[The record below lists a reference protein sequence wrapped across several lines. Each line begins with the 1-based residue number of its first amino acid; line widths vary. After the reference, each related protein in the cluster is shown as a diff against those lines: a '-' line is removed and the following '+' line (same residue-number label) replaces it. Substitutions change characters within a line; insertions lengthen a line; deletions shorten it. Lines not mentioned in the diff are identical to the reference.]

1 MPALR
6 SLFFLVIFPN
16 NDITVGDKDFSQYP
30 GQADCTSCCAWPQKR
45 RIEQA
50 VMDTPK
56 PSTTTVSLTV
66 DTDALAKFT
75 TLLQGGFFLEVPQKT
90 RIGDLLVSLPGFSQ
104 EYINERVQTIFLG
117 GLPAD
122 DVDQQLFGLDAVLA
136 ISAAMPGL
144 AGAIF
149 RKNGIHASLR
159 TTAEKV
165 PLKSA
170 QADVP
175 IKIRLK
181 LFNMIAVEKGEE
193 ILANGCMISASS
205 LKNFLSYRHTLS
217 SHIRERKIDGQNQ
230 TLHELFSLLEKKN
243 IINLTVKGSHDN

>member
-1 MPALR
+1 MDR
-6 SLFFLVIFPN
+6 KKTS
-16 NDITVGDKDFSQYP
+16 ITSVTLGVN
-30 GQADCTSCCAWPQKR
+30 A
-45 RIEQA
+45 E
-50 VMDTPK
+50 
-56 PSTTTVSLTV
+56 
-66 DTDALAKFT
+66 ALAKFT
-75 TLLQGGFFLEVPQKT
+75 TLLQGGFLLDVPQKT
-90 RIGDLLVSLPGFSQ
+90 SIGELLVSLPGFSKD
-104 EYINERVQTIFLG
+104 YIAQRVQTIFLG

-122 DVDQQLFGLDAVLA
+122 DLDQQLLGIDAVLA